1 MSNSQKVSL
10 TVLSSDNP
18 SEVRKKIEEK
28 TGESLDNKILMSG
41 SSKLTENKSL
51 SYSNIQ
57 NGAEIKVMENNMNV
71 NGKSNF
77 KSGFRNLIYS
87 FKQKIKTENELDISN
102 L

>member
-57 NGAEIKVMENNMNV
+57 NGSEIKVMDNNMNV

-77 KSGFRNLIYS
+77 KSGLRKLIYS
-87 FKQKIKTENELDISN
+87 FKQKN
-102 L
+102 